1 MGLEWHLVDDASL
14 CVEILNGL
22 LDEYGKKYYFRLLQ
36 ENFSFPVDNFYRK
49 ISLPHNGAEFEEISK
64 KFIFRYREKWKKC
77 SLQKNTLDILRHFES
92 LNIKQIILSAGNQ
105 YDVEKFIK
113 YYGLDF
119 FFEQILGTDNIKAE
133 GKVELAMNF
142 FSKSDYKAEE
152 ILIVGDTLHDLE
164 IGNKIGCMT
173 ILSSMGHNSKSFL
186 AGFHDHLIDD
196 LRDISRYLHID
207 HVNHYLRN
215 ELE

>member
-1 MGLEWHLVDDASL
+1 MKIKLVLWDWNGTLVDDASL
-14 CVEILNGL
+14 CVDILNEL
-22 LDEYGKKYYFRLLQ
+22 LNEYEKSNITLEFYRK
-36 ENFSFPVDNFYRK
+36 NFSFPVDNFYRK

-77 SLQKNTLDILRHFES
+77 SLQQNTLDILRHFES

-196 LRDISRYLHID
+196 LRDISRVPSTLTM
-207 HVNHYLRN
+207 
-215 ELE
+215 

>member
-1 MGLEWHLVDDASL
+1 MKIKLVLWDWNGTLVDDASL
-14 CVEILNGL
+14 CVDILNEL
-22 LDEYGKKYYFRLLQ
+22 LSEYEKSNITLEFYR

-49 ISLPHNGAEFEEISK
+49 ISLPHNGDEFEEISK
-64 KFIFRYREKWKKC
+64 KFILRYREKWKKC
-77 SLQKNTLDILRHFES
+77 SLQQNTLDILRHFES

-173 ILSSMGHNSKSFL
+173 ILSSMGHNSKPFL

-196 LRDISRYLHID
+196 LRDISRYLLH
-207 HVNHYLRN
+207 
-215 ELE
+215 

>member
-1 MGLEWHLVDDASL
+1 M
-14 CVEILNGL
+14 
-22 LDEYGKKYYFRLLQ
+22 Q
-36 ENFSFPVDNFYRK
+36 
-49 ISLPHNGAEFEEISK
+49 
-64 KFIFRYREKWKKC
+64 
-77 SLQKNTLDILRHFES
+77 QNTLDILRHFES

-186 AGFHDHLIDD
+186 AGFHYHLIDD
-196 LRDISRYLHID
+196 LRDISRYLIH
-207 HVNHYLRN
+207 
-215 ELE
+215 

>member
-1 MGLEWHLVDDASL
+1 M
-14 CVEILNGL
+14 
-22 LDEYGKKYYFRLLQ
+22 RL
-36 ENFSFPVDNFYRK
+36 
-49 ISLPHNGAEFEEISK
+49 ISAA
-64 KFIFRYREKWKKC
+64 R
-77 SLQKNTLDILRHFES
+77 
-92 LNIKQIILSAGNQ
+92 
-105 YDVEKFIK
+105 
-113 YYGLDF
+113 LDF

-196 LRDISRYLHID
+196 LQEVLDEEDLIKLGGLDKYMKSSVTEVLGDYEED
-207 HVNHYLRN
+207 EDEDY
-215 ELE
+215 EDMY